1 MESGI
6 QSKILKHIH
15 KKKNKNKKGPWES
28 TKQSTETNPNMT
40 QTLEVSIS
48 NFKITMTNMLKY
60 LAGKLDKIHKQV
72 ISADTWK
79 PSNENQ
85 MEMLKTKK
93 NLYIREDTSVH

>member
-1 MESGI
+1 
-6 QSKILKHIH
+6 
-15 KKKNKNKKGPWES
+15 
-28 TKQSTETNPNMT
+28 
-40 QTLEVSIS
+40 
-48 NFKITMTNMLKY
+48 MLKY